1 LRVNEPGDVT
11 FFLYFDTQEHT
22 EHAHALLEADGFDV
36 ENIAQAYNPKEDPEW
51 TVDVVRVLSPAG
63 LDAAIARVR
72 EIAAASNGE
81 LDAVS
86 MPWPGHPAAFASR
99 RASRS

>member
-1 LRVNEPGDVT
+1 MDEPGNVT
-11 FFLYFDTQEHT
+11 FFLYFDTQEHA

-36 ENIAQAYNPKEDPEW
+36 ENVAAAYNAKEDPEW
-51 TVDVVRVLSPAG
+51 TVDAARVLAPG
-63 LDAAIARVR
+63 DLDAAVARVR

-86 MPWPGHPAAFASR
+86 MPWPEHPAAFAAR
-99 RASRS
+99 RAPPA